1 MSPKYVGFGE
11 AISLFFSNYVNFKG
25 RSTRSEYWYATL
37 FTCILSFV
45 VGFIGGLIGIDIL
58 AYIVSLA
65 TFLPGLA
72 ISFRRLHDTGRSAWW
87 LLLCLIPLVGAI
99 IVIVFECQPSGPENK
114 WGAPASAA
122 EETPSQPTDAQ

>member
-1 MSPKYVGFGE
+1 M
-11 AISLFFSNYVNFKG
+11 
-25 RSTRSEYWYATL
+25 
-37 FTCILSFV
+37 

-122 EETPSQPTDAQ
+122 EDAPSQPTDAQ

>member
-37 FTCILSFV
+37 FTFLVSLVLTGLCK
-45 VGFIGGLIGIDIL
+45 LIGNDIL
-58 AYIVSLA
+58 TYIFSLA
-65 TFLPGLA
+65 TLLPGLSV
-72 ISFRRLHDTGRSAWW
+72 SFRRLHDTGRSAWW

-122 EETPSQPTDAQ
+122 EEAPAQPTDAQ

>member
-37 FTCILSFV
+37 FTFILSCV
-45 VGFIGGLIGIDIL
+45 VGSISTLTGIDIL

-122 EETPSQPTDAQ
+122 EEAPAQPTDAQ